1 MRKLGDQLGVEA
13 MSLYEHVANKDDLL
27 DGMVD
32 SVFAE
37 MPAEQWPHL
46 VEFSRD
52 HVLQPGYDDRQ
63 ELEWGL
69 HPVLDGL
76 QRALQE
82 S

>member
-1 MRKLGDQLGVEA
+1 
-13 MSLYEHVANKDDLL
+13 
-27 DGMVD
+27 
-32 SVFAE
+32 
-37 MPAEQWPHL
+37 
-46 VEFSRD
+46 
-52 HVLQPGYDDRQ
+52 VLQPGYDYRQ